1 MSASA
6 QPVGSAFSAIR
17 HARPWI
23 LVIAL
28 EIRYGDGVIS
38 ADHVL
43 IGRAKLAL
51 QLQNSSSRASRYEQ
65 ADQRN
70 GDEAV
75 HGRNPINRTAM
86 WQVLEICFSSQ
97 PFQKPLV
104 VVAWREFKLAALH
117 GDIDGRTDSEG
128 RTVNLL
134 DWSPPA
140 TGAEREAVPL
150 QPVLSSPSK
159 SRPPA

>member
-28 EIRYGDGVIS
+28 EIRYGGGVIRT
-38 ADHVL
+38 DHVL

-65 ADQRN
+65 AN
-70 GDEAV
+70 
-75 HGRNPINRTAM
+75 
-86 WQVLEICFSSQ
+86 
-97 PFQKPLV
+97 
-104 VVAWREFKLAALH
+104 
-117 GDIDGRTDSEG
+117 
-128 RTVNLL
+128 
-134 DWSPPA
+134 
-140 TGAEREAVPL
+140 
-150 QPVLSSPSK
+150 
-159 SRPPA
+159 